1 MVLLLVVLLLLLV
14 DPLAFRRLLRP
25 LPVLAVPRS
34 FGVVISA
41 AATLNA
47 AAAAAAACE
56 RVTELGAGVC
66 ASDNGVAMDVDME
79 VADIGTGGGI
89 PHAPSASALPS
100 AAVLPAT
107 VSPLRTATGVRFLE
121 EDEAE
126 KEAEAEDGWA

>member
-1 MVLLLVVLLLLLV
+1 MLVLVVLLLLLV

-34 FGVVISA
+34 FGVVIST

-66 ASDNGVAMDVDME
+66 ASDNGVAMDME
-79 VADIGTGGGI
+79 VADIGTGGGM